1 MGERCQKMGRDSY
14 PIFRV
19 KTLHRH
25 VEKSLTSDDVRT
37 ASLNH
42 CNMVAMLVKVLRDV
56 VGGV

>member
-1 MGERCQKMGRDSY
+1 MGRDLY

-25 VEKSLTSDDVRT
+25 VEKSLTTDDVRT

-56 VGGV
+56 MGGV